1 VSELHVMDANFF
13 ISLAQ
18 TRELDA
24 METVL
29 KLADGVGWEMHVTEP
44 ILEEVKYVR
53 SKGSKVTAANLANRM
68 MKVHPADDRAIAS
81 FRNELGGG
89 QRAPQAPDLSLMVL
103 ADSLARSGATVR
115 LVSDDFKISTSS
127 RELGEPYA
135 VISPSVFLF
144 SLSRE
149 LKGEDRKNVRHLYK
163 KVRHGEMEYV
173 LSRADMYNVEDK
185 LTWLMDNLLQEV
197 TSPEAGPA
205 PIPGAHVTGPALVA
219 EGKEED
225 SNWEALV
232 RHLRGEHVRRGH
244 IKAFD
249 PIMPYLAPLTD
260 LRDDLG
266 EVHKLADSGDLRGGL
281 RFAHEVLRELK
292 SELQLA
298 VGGLDPKDG
307 RKVMRAYAEMLPHL
321 EMVTALL
328 HINLGEVVDC
338 EDHLDNVALLA
349 LAAGLIHTVIEAN
362 YLEAL
367 VHSYREAY
375 EDALDQFRLTARLAE
390 LARDDDTLLRALIGT
405 AVMQLFTEDR
415 EAAEEVMSRVNER
428 VEADALTGSAALEE
442 FGDHFTNFGATHLA
456 SGFYHEALECAVEAI
471 AREDTDR
478 LMGKLRRSRLSMGLE
493 DREMA
498 KELVTLMD
506 MANDIQDETLQEYFR
521 ELEKDLERTL
531 DQLDDPLEVTFDEWS
546 PATKLP
552 DALEDWLD
560 IVRADPLPKGGGT
573 MMVSYSQKMGNV
585 GVLITDPVSLPG
597 IEHAQIRLLPTSRV
611 KLVEAPEPFKTGYR
625 LRAIIVLHEGDLY
638 EIQRQPIRLRRG
650 RTSFTGRPS
659 EA

>member
-1 VSELHVMDANFF
+1 LTELHVMDANFF

-18 TRELDA
+18 TRERDA
-24 METVL
+24 MEKVL
-29 KLADGVGWEMHVTEP
+29 DLADGIGWEMHVTEP

-53 SKGSKVTAANLANRM
+53 SKGSKVTASKLAQST
-68 MKVHPADDRAIAS
+68 MKVHPADEKAIAS
-81 FRNELGGG
+81 FRTELGGG
-89 QRAPQAPDLSLMVL
+89 HRAPQSPDLSLMVL

-149 LKGEDRKNVRHLYK
+149 LKGKDRKLVRHLYK

-205 PIPGAHVTGPALVA
+205 PIPGAHATGPALVV
-219 EGKEED
+219 EGKEENA
-225 SNWEALV
+225 NWEALV

-266 EVHKLADSGDLRGGL
+266 EIHKLADSGDLRGGL
-281 RFAHEVLRELK
+281 RFAHEVLKELK

-349 LAAGLIHTVIEAN
+349 LAAGLVNTVIEAN

-375 EDALDQFRLTARLAE
+375 EDALDQFRLTTRLAE
-390 LARDDDTLLRALIGT
+390 QAGDDATILRALIGT

-415 EAAEEVMSRVNER
+415 DAAEEMMARVNER
-428 VEADALTGSAALEE
+428 VEADPRTGSAALEE
-442 FGDHFTNFGATHLA
+442 FGDHFTNFGAIHLA
-456 SGFYHEALECAVEAI
+456 SGFYLEALECAVEATEV
-471 AREDTDR
+471 EDTDR

-493 DREMA
+493 ERELA
-498 KELVTLMD
+498 TELIALMD
-506 MANDIQDETLQEYFR
+506 MANDIQDQTLLEYFQ
-521 ELEKDLERTL
+521 ELEKDL
-531 DQLDDPLEVTFDEWS
+531 DQAVDRMDDPLEATFDEWS

-552 DALEDWLD
+552 DALEEWLD
-560 IVRADPLPKGGGT
+560 IVRADPLPKGEGT
-573 MMVSYSQKMGNV
+573 ILVSYSPQMGNV
-585 GVLITDPVSLPG
+585 GVLITDSVSLPG
-597 IEHAQIRLLPTSRV
+597 IEHAQVRLLPTSRV
-611 KLVEAPEPFKTGYR
+611 KLVEAPEPFRSGYR
-625 LRAIIVLHEGDLY
+625 LRAIIVLHEGDMY
-638 EIQRQPIRLRRG
+638 ELQRRPIRLRR
-650 RTSFTGRPS
+650 RTQLVPELAEG
-659 EA
+659 A

>member
-1 VSELHVMDANFF
+1 MDANFF

-18 TRELDA
+18 TRERDALERVLD
-24 METVL
+24 
-29 KLADGVGWEMHVTEP
+29 LAEDVGWEMHVTEP

-53 SKGSKVTAANLANRM
+53 CKGSRVTAAKLARRT
-68 MKVHPADDRAIAS
+68 MKVHPADDKAIAS
-81 FRNELGGG
+81 FRDQLGGG
-89 QRAPQAPDLSLMVL
+89 HKAPQAPDLSLMVL
-103 ADSLARSGATVR
+103 ADSLARAGDPVR

-149 LKGEDRKNVRHLYK
+149 LKGEKRKRVRHLYK

-205 PIPGAHVTGPALVA
+205 PIPGAQAAGPALVV

-225 SNWEALV
+225 ANWEALV
-232 RHLRGEHVRRGH
+232 RHLRGERVRRGH

-260 LRDDLG
+260 LREDLG
-266 EVHKLADSGDLRGGL
+266 EIHRMADAGDIRGAM
-281 RFAHEVLRELK
+281 RFAHEELKELK

-349 LAAGLIHTVIEAN
+349 LAAGLIATVIEAN

-367 VHSYREAY
+367 VHAYREAY
-375 EDALDQFRLTARLAE
+375 EDALDQFRLTTRLAE
-390 LARDDDTLLRALIGT
+390 QAGDEATILRSLIGT
-405 AVMQLFTEDR
+405 AVMQLFVEDR
-415 EAAEEVMSRVNER
+415 DAAEETMTSVNQR
-428 VEADALTGSAALEE
+428 VEADPFTGSVALEE
-442 FGDHFTNFGATHLA
+442 FGDHFTNFGAIHLA
-456 SGFYHEALECAVEAI
+456 TGFYHEALECAVEAT
-471 AREDTDR
+471 ASDETDR
-478 LMGKLRRSRLSMGLE
+478 LMGKLRRARLSMGLE
-493 DREMA
+493 E
-498 KELVTLMD
+498 KELASELITLMD
-506 MANDIQDETLQEYFR
+506 MANDIQDHELLARFE
-521 ELEKDLERTL
+521 ELEEEL
-531 DQLDDPLEVTFDEWS
+531 DQAVDRMDDPLEVTFDEWS
-546 PATKLP
+546 PASRLP
-552 DALEDWLD
+552 DPLREWID

-573 MMVSYSQKMGNV
+573 ILVSFAPKIGNV
-585 GVLITDPVSLPG
+585 GILVSDPVSLPG
-597 IEHAQIRLLPTSRV
+597 IEHAQVRVLPGSRV
-611 KLVEAPEPFKTGYR
+611 KLVQAPEPFRSGYK
-625 LRAIIVLHEGDLY
+625 LRAIIVLHEEDLY
-638 EIQRQPIRLRRG
+638 ELLRSPIRLRR
-650 RTSFTGRPS
+650 RTQLVPDP
-659 EA
+659 AV

>member
-1 VSELHVMDANFF
+1 MTELHVMDANFF

-18 TRELDA
+18 TRERDA
-24 METVL
+24 MERVL
-29 KLADGVGWEMHVTEP
+29 ELADGIGWKMHVTEP

-53 SKGSKVTAANLANRM
+53 CKGSKITASKLAKRL
-68 MKVHPADDRAIAS
+68 MKVHPADDKTIAS
-81 FRNELGGG
+81 FRSELGGG
-89 QRAPQAPDLSLMVL
+89 HRAPQSPDLSLMVL
-103 ADSLARSGATVR
+103 ADSLARSGDTVR

-149 LKGEDRKNVRHLYK
+149 LKGADRKHVRHLYK
-163 KVRHGEMEYV
+163 KVRHGEMEYA
-173 LSRADMYNVEDK
+173 LSRADMYNIEDK

-205 PIPGAHVTGPALVA
+205 PIPGADATGPALVV
-219 EGKEED
+219 EGKED
-225 SNWEALV
+225 DANWEALV

-260 LRDDLG
+260 LRDDLK
-266 EVHKLADSGDLRGGL
+266 EIHKMADGGDIRGAL
-281 RFAHEVLRELK
+281 QFAHEVLKELK

-298 VGGLDPKDG
+298 VGGLNPKDG

-349 LAAGLIHTVIEAN
+349 LAAGLINTVVEAN

-375 EDALDQFRLTARLAE
+375 EDALDQFRLTTRLAE
-390 LARDDDTLLRALIGT
+390 QAGDEATILRSLIGT

-415 EAAEEVMSRVNER
+415 DAAEEIMAKVNER
-428 VEADALTGSAALEE
+428 VEADPGTGSTALEE
-442 FGDHFTNFGATHLA
+442 FGDHFTNFGAIHLA
-456 SGFYHEALECAVEAI
+456 SGFYHEALECAVEVVAT
-471 AREDTDR
+471 EDTDR
-478 LMGKLRRSRLSMGLE
+478 LMGKLRRARLSMGLE
-493 DREMA
+493 DRELA
-498 KELVTLMD
+498 RELVTLID
-506 MANDIQDETLQEYFR
+506 MANDIQDPELLEYFR
-521 ELEKDLERTL
+521 ELEKDL
-531 DQLDDPLEVTFDEWS
+531 DQTVDQMDDPLEDTFDEWF

-552 DALEDWLD
+552 NALEDWLD
-560 IVRADPLPKGGGT
+560 IVRADPLPDGEGT
-573 MMVSYSQKMGNV
+573 IMVSYSSQMGNV

-597 IEHAQIRLLPTSRV
+597 IEHAQIRLLPNARV
-611 KLVEAPEPFKTGYR
+611 KLVEAPEPFRSGYR
-625 LRAIIVLHEGDLY
+625 LRAIIVLHEGDMY
-638 EIQRQPIRLRRG
+638 ELQRSPIRLRKRSQLIP
-650 RTSFTGRPS
+650 TSTK
-659 EA
+659 